1 MAVIYP
7 DIETT
12 LVTHFKSVLSS
23 DVYVATKK
31 HPPTRTLALMP
42 TKQLV
47 INVSWANDRDVVTKF
62 AGVVLEVYAPDDI
75 TASNLALEVEAK
87 LRNSIGAV
95 IKKVDII
102 AGPVRLGDETE
113 QEKRSISAEVVV
125 KATNL

>member
-12 LVTHFKSVLSS
+12 LVTHFKSVLSG
-23 DVYVATKK
+23 VYIATKK
-31 HPPTRTLALMP
+31 HPPTKTAAQMP
-42 TKQLV
+42 DKQLV
-47 INVSWANDRDVVTKF
+47 IQVSYANDRDAVTKF
-62 AGVVLEVYAPDDI
+62 AGVVLDVYAPDDI

-102 AGPVRLGDETE
+102 AGPIRLGDETE